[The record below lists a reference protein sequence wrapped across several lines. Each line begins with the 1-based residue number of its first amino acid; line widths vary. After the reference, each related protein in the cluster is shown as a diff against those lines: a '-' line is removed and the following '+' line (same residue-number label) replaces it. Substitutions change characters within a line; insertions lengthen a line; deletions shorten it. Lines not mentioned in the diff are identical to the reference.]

1 MKIQVKRLSQFGNRV
16 LYDGPAIEHDYP
28 ISDFF
33 KIVANSRGDGEG
45 VNLRFGYINTERE
58 KIEIKCVLS
67 RDETVKM
74 YTDLVSWLTSIID
87 ESKMDIKVEVK

>member
-1 MKIQVKRLSQFGNRV
+1 VKIKVTRISQMGNRV

-28 ISDFF
+28 ITDFF

-58 KIEIKCVLS
+58 KIEVKCVLTP
-67 RDETVKM
+67 DETIKM
-74 YTDLVSWLTSIID
+74 YTDLVGWLSSII
-87 ESKMDIKVEVK
+87 EERKMEIKAEVK